1 MILTSIFDCQRCLHD
16 FPPLFRYFQSLTSF
30 LHIVFLERNKNITM
44 KGQVTFLFRLTT
56 TLPQPLSQY
65 ASAMKLAIHSCSF
78 SHCTM
83 HHCELGRTTI
93 LMLAFGV
100 YENGASRSW
109 LKEALAVPS
118 FHVFDS
124 LPHLLGDQ
132 VCNVGVIGCLQCTLA
147 NGDECSQE
155 VRLVDWRMTA
165 DRIRQIMHWRK
176 TDVKSRTEITFLTAR
191 VGTAVT
197 RESGGIKILH
207 LASLSQFQ
215 TVNSVSDFLFHI
227 MLSKPQ
233 FSDQEELWHRPCI
246 PPLVA
251 TLFPRPCDALFLDS
265 DRNVAR
271 RNFPTSTACH

>member
-1 MILTSIFDCQRCLHD
+1 MILTSIFNCQRCLHD
-16 FPPLFRYFQSLTSF
+16 FPPLFRYFS
-30 LHIVFLERNKNITM
+30 IVDLFSTYCIFREEKKITM
-44 KGQVTFLFRLTT
+44 EGQMTFLFCLTT
-56 TLPQPLSQY
+56 TLLQALSQY

-197 RESGGIKILH
+197 RESGRIKILH

-215 TVNSVSDFLFHI
+215 TVNSVSDFVFHILI

-233 FSDQEELWHRPCI
+233 FLD
-246 PPLVA
+246 A
-251 TLFPRPCDALFLDS
+251 TTHPY
-265 DRNVAR
+265 
-271 RNFPTSTACH
+271 